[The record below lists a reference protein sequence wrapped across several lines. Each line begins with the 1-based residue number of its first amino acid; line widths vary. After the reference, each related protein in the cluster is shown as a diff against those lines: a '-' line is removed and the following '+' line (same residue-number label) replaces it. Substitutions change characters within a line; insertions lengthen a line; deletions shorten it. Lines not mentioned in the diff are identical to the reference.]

1 MINRIEYTQ
10 LNLNRTMSVV
20 RGRITESKLT
30 TINLLSGAVGGKVP
44 KHKFLNI
51 NDVFVCFCCF
61 HIFVVLFLFFFPFV
75 LFFINLLATRCNILT
90 SCCFDC

>member
-51 NDVFVCFCCF
+51 NDVFVCFVVFIFLLFCFCSFSHLCCF
-61 HIFVVLFLFFFPFV
+61 SLTFLPRVV
-75 LFFINLLATRCNILT
+75 TY
-90 SCCFDC
+90 

>member
-51 NDVFVCFCCF
+51 NDSMLFCLFSYFCCF
-61 HIFVVLFLFFFPFV
+61 VFV
-75 LFFINLLATRCNILT
+75 LFPICAVFH
-90 SCCFDC
+90 

>member
-51 NDVFVCFCCF
+51 NDSMLFC
-61 HIFVVLFLFFFPFV
+61 
-75 LFFINLLATRCNILT
+75 LLAPKELYT
-90 SCCFDC
+90 